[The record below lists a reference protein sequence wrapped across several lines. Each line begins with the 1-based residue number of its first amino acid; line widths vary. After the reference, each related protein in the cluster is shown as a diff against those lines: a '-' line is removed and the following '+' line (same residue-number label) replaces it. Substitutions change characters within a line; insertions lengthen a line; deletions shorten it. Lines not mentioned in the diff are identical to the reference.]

1 MEQQAM
7 SQTARR
13 RLDLRLEELDREEL
27 PALEAA
33 AERSGDPVAM
43 ARLEAARTERSRLAA
58 ARAASIPLEQLPHDP
73 DVVEVGDK
81 VTVQMARAAEPET
94 YTITGPIEARL
105 HESWISIETP
115 VAKALL
121 GHRVGDTV
129 EVRAPGGTARYSVLR
144 IQRGR

>member
-1 MEQQAM
+1 
-7 SQTARR
+7 
-13 RLDLRLEELDREEL
+13 
-27 PALEAA
+27 
-33 AERSGDPVAM
+33 M
-43 ARLEAARTERSRLAA
+43 ARLEAARAERSRLAA

-81 VTVQMARAAEPET
+81 VTVQMARAAGPET

-129 EVRAPGGTARYSVLR
+129 EVRAPGGTARYSVLK
-144 IQRGR
+144 IQRDR